1 MNREKFMLE
10 IQRIFRVLFVQKSI
24 TMFLRAAWIGGAAY
38 LLCWGTNQ
46 LWGWFPD
53 QGSWLFYAGL
63 ISVLVLGSV
72 LLKRKPT
79 LGFVWRLD
87 RAFNLRQQVYTA
99 YEILATDTETN
110 AAEDPGMQELLE
122 SEAVGRL
129 PSIRHE
135 LADRGWQFR
144 REFESTIVVL
154 ILLLIVYLSSVGDI
168 SRISGG
174 FGTGFLPL
182 LGRDPTASEIFSGG
196 IPGETRETAPSEGAG
211 GDLPVETQAGDLNLD
226 PEEFAEVARVLE
238 SLGEKLS
245 GQAASKELGEALRN
259 QNFEQ
264 AAGEFG
270 AMAEEIGDY
279 APETRQS
286 LADRFLETSIEMQN
300 IGQPDIGTD
309 FSEATAS
316 LLGNNT
322 ASMAE
327 DLDNLSDLMLNLAKI
342 QDQLATANLE
352 TNNLPG
358 GQQPLDQTS
367 GQIFGLELLGG
378 EQDFT
383 SLPSEGPA
391 TGSGAIGDS
400 VDFIMPFDG
409 SVSEG
414 VWLPYNISLD
424 DSDVVSSYFSPR

>member
-1 MNREKFMLE
+1 MTASKFLSE
-10 IQRIFRVLFVQKSI
+10 IERIFRILFVQKTI

-63 ISVLVLGSV
+63 VSILVLASV

-87 RAFNLRQQVYTA
+87 RAFGLRQQVYTA
-99 YEILATDTETN
+99 YEILKSDADAAAT
-110 AAEDPGMQELLE
+110 EDPGMQELLD
-122 SEAVGRL
+122 SQALGRL
-129 PSIRHE
+129 PAIRRE

-168 SRISGG
+168 SRLSSG

-182 LGRDPTASEIFSGG
+182 LGRDPTASEVFSGG
-196 IPGETRETAPSEGAG
+196 IPGETSETAPEQGAG
-211 GDLPVETQAGDLNLD
+211 GDLPVETQSGDLDLD
-226 PEEFAEVARVLE
+226 PQEFAEVARVLE
-238 SLGEKLS
+238 NLGEKLR
-245 GQAASKELGEALRN
+245 GQAATQDLGEALSD
-259 QNFEQ
+259 QNFKQ

-279 APETRQS
+279 APQTRQS

-300 IGQPDIGTD
+300 IGQPDIAAD

-316 LLGNNT
+316 LLGSNPAN
-322 ASMAE
+322 MAE
-327 DLDNLSDLMLNLAKI
+327 DLDNLSDLMLNLAGI
-342 QDQLATANLE
+342 QEQQATAALE
-352 TNNLPG
+352 TDEFPG
-358 GQQPLDQTS
+358 GQQSLDQTG
-367 GQIFGLELLGG
+367 GQSFGLDAFG
-378 EQDFT
+378 EQQDFT
-383 SLPSEGPA
+383 AVPSEGPP
-391 TGSGAIGDS
+391 TGAGTIGDP

-409 SVSEG
+409 SISEG
-414 VWLPYNISLD
+414 VWLPYDVSLD
-424 DSDVVSSYFSPR
+424 NSDVVSSYFSPR